1 VTNKSAPNSSSSSK
15 TNSQPPLFAVTF
27 PALLPM
33 QKSDEAEDA
42 KDQQQDQNTSERH
55 VLFILVNIVVRQMTQ
70 QEINDWFKNESK
82 EVIQR
87 GHSTVSSH

>member
-1 VTNKSAPNSSSSSK
+1 
-15 TNSQPPLFAVTF
+15 
-27 PALLPM
+27 M